1 MPQAGLLDAEK
12 KMWDA
17 NLERGTL
24 ELRHKQILARIDIL
38 NQLNTQAMLV
48 AGCAV
53 ANLSGESLQIVE
65 EGRWAAEVLAVAFVA
80 TSALTLGCSLW
91 VIFMSSNLIQLSQ
104 QAALQGTRAQDVRGA
119 DRILTKRSE
128 EVRGFYMLSLG
139 GILISSLL
147 IVWMNMSPAKGVLV
161 TAIFGALLTHALTTL
176 SATKEEY
183 RADAHLDVISV
194 TTQLRRAACLL
205 FCAERCCPAA
215 GGYEAFADE
224 PSSPL
229 EPAAAA
235 AAATAAAAAEAKAAR
250 RGGGD
255 GAAAKRG
262 ALLKT
267 KSEAGPLRALQLQR
281 GAAGGKQRGS
291 FSVGELLTPG
301 RSRSGSAAT
310 VVERASARNGAI
322 SPADAAALAAGLSEP
337 KDRRW
342 FVLESGKLQWWES
355 EEHFA
360 LRHPPRGSFDL
371 RHTAVCQLRDGET
384 RTIALLPDAALAA
397 GADLA
402 KVGKSL
408 FLRAKEG
415 AETTDDWCRAIERGI
430 REARATI
437 EPVAEATEPDAS
449 KQ

>member
-1 MPQAGLLDAEK
+1 
-12 KMWDA
+12 MWDA

-24 ELRHKQILARIDIL
+24 DCGTSRSRRGSTS
-38 NQLNTQAMLV
+38 NQLNPQAMLV

-224 PSSPL
+224 PSSPR
-229 EPAAAA
+229 EPAAA

-291 FSVGELLTPG
+291 FSVGELLAPG

-397 GADLA
+397 GADLT

-415 AETTDDWCRAIERGI
+415 AETTDWCRAIERGI

-437 EPVAEATEPDAS
+437 EPVAEVRTGRLEAINEIKPWPGRATT
-449 KQ
+449 

>member
-139 GILISSLL
+139 GVLISSLL

-224 PSSPL
+224 PSSPP

-235 AAATAAAAAEAKAAR
+235 AAATAAAAA
-250 RGGGD
+250 RGR
-255 GAAAKRG
+255 GAAAATAPPRSD

-267 KSEAGPLRALQLQR
+267 KSEAGPHTLQLQR

-291 FSVGELLTPG
+291 SPSESSCARTQPQRLGGDGRRARVGAK
-301 RSRSGSAAT
+301 RRD
-310 VVERASARNGAI
+310 
-322 SPADAAALAAGLSEP
+322 SPADAAALAAG
-337 KDRRW
+337 
-342 FVLESGKLQWWES
+342 
-355 EEHFA
+355 
-360 LRHPPRGSFDL
+360 
-371 RHTAVCQLRDGET
+371 
-384 RTIALLPDAALAA
+384 
-397 GADLA
+397 
-402 KVGKSL
+402 
-408 FLRAKEG
+408 
-415 AETTDDWCRAIERGI
+415 
-430 REARATI
+430 
-437 EPVAEATEPDAS
+437 
-449 KQ
+449 